1 MLTPPRKHHNI
12 FIIWYIYKLF
22 CTNVPRKEL
31 DAIFLPKSKPIL
43 PVVITVQPWVY
54 GDFPSSNVFYTLKDR
69 RPNDVRKP
77 RVNSQKP
84 MKWTLIENFFYGI
97 KWYYQF
103 NDKVRKSLSQN
114 ILPFDPYSLHG
125 NITLF
130 HFRYLHTHW
139 NVTPLFLP
147 QTSAD
152 LPECTQ
158 IYT

>member
-1 MLTPPRKHHNI
+1 M
-12 FIIWYIYKLF
+12 
-22 CTNVPRKEL
+22 

-43 PVVITVQPWVY
+43 VITVQPWVY

-77 RVNSQKP
+77 RVNSHKP

-130 HFRYLHTHW
+130 HFRYLHIHW
-139 NVTPLFLP
+139 NVTPLWLQ
-147 QTSAD
+147 QTCQSVHKFTPN
-152 LPECTQ
+152 LLTNPNFSYKLHRKQFFSSHCFQ
-158 IYT
+158 